1 VVKTKR
7 KMLKF
12 SKHAK
17 AASTGRL
24 SPETRDAKKQKLEDI
39 PDIKQTDVEVNQEST
54 SISEEFETLKKKHDE
69 FVKFLDAVSSD
80 LATKTEKLKA
90 LKDCANTKLN
100 DKSYAGVQ
108 LFMLGQ
114 YSQRITRFREVSTNS
129 LENISRKVDKDG
141 DHPEMI
147 TKHIDI
153 LGKMKRR
160 MKHIIDVSDKYAVE
174 NIFEGINLLKEMSEQ
189 MEHNE
194 HTEKSL
200 KMGKCKSMNSLHKI
214 RNSIVVSEPDLKENI
229 SEGQNFQPKNRKV
242 NTFRSLTDHLTVLTK
257 TYTNRR

>member
-1 VVKTKR
+1 
-7 KMLKF
+7 MLKF

-17 AASTGRL
+17 ASSTGRL
-24 SPETRDAKKQKLEDI
+24 SPEVGDAKKQRLDNI
-39 PDIKQTDVEVNQEST
+39 PDINHTEQEEENQTNKLVAKELELLQQN
-54 SISEEFETLKKKHDE
+54 HCE

-80 LATKTEKLKA
+80 LAAKIAKLKL
-90 LKDCANTKLN
+90 LKESSNTKLN

-114 YSQRITRFREVSTNS
+114 YSHRISRFREVSTTS
-129 LENISRKVDKDG
+129 LENISRKIEKDENMFELMKR
-141 DHPEMI
+141 HN
-147 TKHIDI
+147 DI

-174 NIFEGINLLKEMSEQ
+174 NIFEGINLFREMSEQ
-189 MEHNE
+189 MEHVP
-194 HTEKSL
+194 HEKSM
-200 KMGKCKSMNSLHKI
+200 KMGKCKSMNSLFK
-214 RNSIVVSEPDLKENI
+214 NQTSVESEPDMKENLPN
-229 SEGQNFQPKNRKV
+229 GTNYQPKPKKI

>member
-1 VVKTKR
+1 
-7 KMLKF
+7 MLKF

-24 SPETRDAKKQKLEDI
+24 SPESRDNKKQKLDDI
-39 PDIKQTDVEVNQEST
+39 PDENKADFQERPQCYRSSNQ
-54 SISEEFETLKKKHDE
+54 FDDLKKIHDE
-69 FVKFLDAVSSD
+69 FEKFLDAVSSD
-80 LATKTEKLKA
+80 LASKTERLKT
-90 LKDCANTKLN
+90 LKESCNTKLN

-114 YSQRITRFREVSTNS
+114 YSQRINRFRDVSTTS
-129 LENISRKVDKDG
+129 LLNISKNIEKGNDTR
-141 DHPEMI
+141 ELIM
-147 TKHIDI
+147 KHIDI

-174 NIFEGINLLKEMSEQ
+174 NIFEGINLLREMSEA
-189 MEHNE
+189 MEPSPLP
-194 HTEKSL
+194 EKKV

-214 RNSIVVSEPDLKENI
+214 KHDSRASIVSESDLKENI
-229 SEGQNFQPKNRKV
+229 SRPPNILPKSRKV
-242 NTFRSLTDHLTVLTK
+242 NTLRSLTDHIAVLTK